1 MLICRRDRNGMN
13 QAAACIHTDVAFHP
27 EFPLI
32 ALFRLMHFRVT
43 LLLRVFRRTGG
54 IDDGRIH
61 NGSALHHVPGLHHYP
76 VDRVKKQLVQAVRF
90 QKMTELAQR
99 CFIRHCFRHKVN
111 ACEFSH
117 GIAVVDGIFGRWVR
131 QIEPD
136 LKQVHPQHLFDPHGR
151 TTALSLGVVGFNHAN
166 PFIPRDDLLHDFQKF
181 LPLRFLLA
189 VAVFDVCKCF
199 LFHFLAPPSF

>member
-1 MLICRRDRNGMN
+1 
-13 QAAACIHTDVAFHP
+13 
-27 EFPLI
+27 
-32 ALFRLMHFRVT
+32 MHFRVT

-61 NGSALHHVPGLHHYP
+61 DGAAFHHVAGLHHYP
-76 VDRVKKQLVQAVRF
+76 VDRVKKQLVQAVCF

-136 LKQVHPQHLFDPHGR
+136 LKQVHPHVQSEPFGIP
-151 TTALSLGVVGFNHAN
+151 AN
-166 PFIPRDDLLHDFQKF
+166 QF
-181 LPLRFLLA
+181 
-189 VAVFDVCKCF
+189 
-199 LFHFLAPPSF
+199 